1 MKAAILTELNK
12 PLEVADIEL
21 PKDLSSGQVL
31 VEVEAS
37 TICGKQMGE
46 ISGHYGLDK
55 YLPHLLGHEGCGIV
69 REIGPGVMYVAKG
82 DKVVMHWRKGQG
94 IEAEPPKYRWK
105 RNWYYETVGA
115 GPVATFA
122 EYAVI
127 SENRLTVI
135 DSDVP
140 AGIASLMGCV
150 VTTAFG
156 LINNEAKLKIGQS
169 IMVMGCGGV
178 GLAIIQAAKMV
189 GAGIVIAADCV
200 DSRLGVAQHLG
211 AGIVIDTAK
220 EKIFDKVSFFLG
232 KDLVNVVVDC
242 TGNPKLINVGLQL
255 TAPGGKLILV
265 GQTKYGQELCF
276 TDMLSNYCGKTI
288 IDSQGGLCDPN
299 EDILRYLQ
307 MYKDGKLDLD
317 YLLGPE
323 YLLKD
328 INEAMVA
335 AKTATGR
342 VLLTMK
348 DKKTE

>member
-12 PLEVADIEL
+12 PLEVADVEL

-31 VEVEAS
+31 VEVEVS

-46 ISGHYGLDK
+46 ISGHYGPDK

-105 RNWYYETVGA
+105 QGDYHIIVGA

-122 EYAVI
+122 EYAIV

-135 DSDVP
+135 DSDIP
-140 AGIASLMGCV
+140 AEVASLMGCA

-156 LINNEAKLKIGQS
+156 LINNEARLKIGQS
-169 IMVMGCGGV
+169 IMVIGCGGV
-178 GLAIIQAAKMV
+178 GLAIVQGAVLA
-189 GAGIVIAADCV
+189 GAGTIVVVDNNMDRIDKALELGEAAGAILAFELV
-200 DSRLGVAQHLG
+200 LNNTDSIQPTNFP
-211 AGIVIDTAK
+211 ID
-220 EKIFDKVSFFLG
+220 
-232 KDLVNVVVDC
+232 VVVDC
-242 TGNPKLINVGLQL
+242 TGNTGLINEGLRL

-265 GQTKYGQELCF
+265 GQTKYGQDLSF
-276 TDMLSNYCGKTI
+276 TNMLTNYCGKTI
-288 IDSQGGLCDPN
+288 MDSQGGLCNPN
-299 EDILRYLQ
+299 EDIPRYLQ
-307 MYKDGKLDLD
+307 MYKYGKLDLD
-317 YLLGPE
+317 YLLGHR

-335 AKTATGR
+335 AKTASGR
-342 VLLTMK
+342 VLLTM
-348 DKKTE
+348 